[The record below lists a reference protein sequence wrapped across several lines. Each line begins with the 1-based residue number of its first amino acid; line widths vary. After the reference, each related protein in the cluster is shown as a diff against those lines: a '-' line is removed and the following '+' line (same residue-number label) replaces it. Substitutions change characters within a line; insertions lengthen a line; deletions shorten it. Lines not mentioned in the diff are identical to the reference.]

1 MPAGRASLPG
11 VGATGYSNPLAC
23 AYTPPMRSIVF
34 MNQKGG
40 VGKTTT
46 AVNVAAGLALE
57 GQRVLLVDIDP
68 QAHATLHLGIETG
81 PGRPSVYDLLIRGAR
96 FDEVARDGPERLT
109 VLPAHIDLVA
119 ADNELAEISDRE
131 LVLARALEPQRGRFD
146 FLLLDCPPSLN
157 LLTVNALAAA
167 DEVIIP
173 LQPHFLALQGLG
185 KLLETV
191 SLVRGVL
198 KPALRVSGIV
208 FCMDER
214 GTRLAQ
220 EVFADVSQY
229 VREAEF
235 QDAWFGARV
244 FDARIRRNIRLAECP
259 SFGRTIF
266 DYAPRSHG
274 AQDYRALANEILA
287 MGAGEPSGD
296 AARHEAVASETT
308 PGFAGAVIADGSAP
322 DPAGIKA
329 LAVGPRWE
337 ANPEGPQAVIVERP
351 GGDRLAAVKDPAG
364 DAVESSAQP
373 PRTGPMPRDVA
384 DT

>member
-1 MPAGRASLPG
+1 MQAKGDSI
-11 VGATGYSNPLAC
+11 PLAC
-23 AYTPPMRSIVF
+23 AYTPPMRSIAF

-81 PGRPSVYDLLIRGAR
+81 PGRPSVYDLLIRAAR
-96 FDEVARDGPERLT
+96 FDEVAQDGPERLT
-109 VLPAHIDLVA
+109 VLPSHIDLVA
-119 ADNELAEISDRE
+119 ADNELAEIPDRE
-131 LVLARALEPQRGRFD
+131 LVLTRVLEPQRSRFD
-146 FLLLDCPPSLN
+146 FLLLDCPPALN

-244 FDARIRRNIRLAECP
+244 FNSRIRRNIRLAECP

-274 AQDYRALANEILA
+274 AQDYRALADEILA
-287 MGAGEPSGD
+287 MGAGEGSGD
-296 AARHEAVASETT
+296 AAPDRAALEALS
-308 PGFAGAVIADGSAP
+308 
-322 DPAGIKA
+322 
-329 LAVGPRWE
+329 VGPRWE
-337 ANPEGPQAVIVERP
+337 ANPDGPRAAIVE
-351 GGDRLAAVKDPAG
+351 GAAG
-364 DAVESSAQP
+364 DAVESSVQ
-373 PRTGPMPRDVA
+373 RVGTEGMPRDVA
-384 DT
+384 GP